1 MNHGIC
7 YRLRVGTPL
16 AFSWSAGQVALPLN
30 HLDTPV
36 SFKTVQQ
43 LWSVLGTL
51 DDMEALIKA
60 QFNLRHVLR
69 LGLLRNKTS
78 TIGHIF
84 MHNVPDQSD
93 QSVAYELSKDN
104 KVNDLE

>member
-30 HLDTPV
+30 HLDMPV
-36 SFKTVQQ
+36 SFKTIQQ
-43 LWSVLGTL
+43 LLWSVLGTL

-69 LGLLRNKTS
+69 FGLLRNKT
-78 TIGHIF
+78 
-84 MHNVPDQSD
+84 
-93 QSVAYELSKDN
+93 
-104 KVNDLE
+104 